1 MTEQSTLTTTEIFKS
16 RQLATAIYNA
26 LIAGETLP
34 LNVMN
39 AYKDLR
45 EFYDR
50 QMAIEY
56 GEM

>member
-1 MTEQSTLTTTEIFKS
+1 MNDTSVEIYKS
-16 RQLATAIYNA
+16 RQLATAIYTA

-34 LNVMN
+34 LNVMI

-45 EFYDR
+45 DLYDK

-56 GEM
+56 GEL